1 MSPIVAKHRHG
12 TEKVDWAYHL
22 VRWVVGLIYLT
33 FGGLKFFAGAS
44 PAEFLAGQTIHQLT
58 LGGLSPAWSLSSLA
72 LGEVLLGLA
81 LIFNSAPRVTFAF
94 FLLHMCGTFT
104 PLFLMPELMFR
115 QAPWGLT
122 LEAQYI
128 LKNLVFTVAVAAVFT
143 RALFPKELEQLSQ
156 SLALEHTASAT
167 STPPASTAIEW
178 VPRPNSQARD
188 R

>member
-1 MSPIVAKHRHG
+1 
-12 TEKVDWAYHL
+12 
-22 VRWVVGLIYLT
+22 
-33 FGGLKFFAGAS
+33 
-44 PAEFLAGQTIHQLT
+44 
-58 LGGLSPAWSLSSLA
+58 
-72 LGEVLLGLA
+72 
-81 LIFNSAPRVTFAF
+81 
-94 FLLHMCGTFT
+94 
-104 PLFLMPELMFR
+104 MPELMFR